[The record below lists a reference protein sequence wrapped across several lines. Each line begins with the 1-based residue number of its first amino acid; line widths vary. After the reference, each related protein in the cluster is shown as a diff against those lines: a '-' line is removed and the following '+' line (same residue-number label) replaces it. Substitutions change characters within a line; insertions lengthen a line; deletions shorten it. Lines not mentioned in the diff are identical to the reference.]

1 MWHPGCRL
9 SQPFREG
16 QMTAIQKCL
25 AEEVAEDHADGII
38 TRREAMR
45 RLGLLGVGAATAS
58 TMLASEALAK
68 GGDHGHGHGHGHHGN
83 DDRSTEW
90 APVAGQPITFAGPNG
105 TLMAAWAPAAKPRGG
120 VLVIHE

>member
-1 MWHPGCRL
+1 
-9 SQPFREG
+9 
-16 QMTAIQKCL
+16 MTELQRYL

-68 GGDHGHGHGHGHHGN
+68 GGDHGRGHGHGHGHN
-83 DDRSTEW
+83 DARSTEW
-90 APVAGQPITFAGPNG
+90 APVAAQPITFGGPNG
-105 TLMAAWAPAAKPRGG
+105 TLMAAWAPATKPRG
-120 VLVIHE
+120 